1 MTCRAFKGRLST
13 CGWSKTVTQAIT
25 VLASVTRSLRLF
37 LSPRLGDGRNLII
50 ILTSSRSSSD
60 ASATHNFLDL
70 KGGGEKNKGPLLLLS
85 LGQLTLS
92 AMLCPDG
99 VASLPGAEDPL

>member
-1 MTCRAFKGRLST
+1 MWMEQDCDTSNYSVSFSDQKSEVVP
-13 CGWSKTVTQAIT
+13 VTQARRWEEFNYH
-25 VLASVTRSLRLF
+25 SNFFQKQLRC
-37 LSPRLGDGRNLII
+37 LSNTQL
-50 ILTSSRSSSD
+50 SR
-60 ASATHNFLDL
+60 FER
-70 KGGGEKNKGPLLLLS
+70 GGEKNKGPLLLLS